1 MRVWRFVSLFGACLL
16 PVSLVAECAPTPEMA
31 ARAALG
37 ENTNSSAGN
46 SGYRL
51 ENVEVDTVLRRAWV
65 RVRRCDMP
73 DAPAVLVP
81 ISAPLRMANSVA
93 SNSEAKNVATDRR
106 MVDAPHPIL
115 IQPGQSVHAV
125 FISSVMHME
134 VEAWA
139 MEAGS
144 AGKTISLVLK
154 RNPGTPGD
162 EPEHRIRGTVRAD
175 GSVEVTP

>member
-1 MRVWRFVSLFGACLL
+1 MRLWRFVLLISVCLL
-16 PVSLVAECAPTPEMA
+16 PASLVAECAPTPELA

-37 ENTNSSAGN
+37 ESTNSSAGN
-46 SGYRL
+46 AGYRL
-51 ENVEVDTVLRRAWV
+51 EDLEVDLVLRRAWV

-73 DAPAVLVP
+73 NAPAVLVP
-81 ISAPLRMANSVA
+81 ISVPLRMTNSVV
-93 SNSEAKNVATDRR
+93 SNSETKSVATDSR
-106 MVDAPHPIL
+106 MVEAPHPIL

-134 VEAWA
+134 VEARA

-154 RNPGTPGD
+154 RNPGTSAD